1 MKNYTLAIKDIEE
14 RKKQQRKFILKYQ
27 VKENKDGDRQMVIY
41 YANGCESHIDYSK
54 SFEAVILHL
63 MECQVKEYELGMK
76 KYEQEYK
83 SKLNSLNLE
92 NRLGVLVVSV
102 IVIIG
107 MIITINYGMLLL
119 ILIISTFLLGG
130 LVNDILKLINKK
142 RIINDFNK
150 MKLFIQNKEKVNKN
164 IFDRDNKFINEISDI
179 FSKILNDQREITIN
193 SLDKISLKKLEKIV
207 KNVELKE
214 NFEAIEQECVKMRE
228 VILAKE
234 GQFES
239 QVREES
245 RKPCESL
252 LTIEDVARLR
262 SVDELNYQYRLYDE
276 NKSSFINEYERYSGY
291 NISAVKRRVR
301 RKK

>member
-1 MKNYTLAIKDIEE
+1 
-14 RKKQQRKFILKYQ
+14 
-27 VKENKDGDRQMVIY
+27 
-41 YANGCESHIDYSK
+41 
-54 SFEAVILHL
+54 
-63 MECQVKEYELGMK
+63 
-76 KYEQEYK
+76 
-83 SKLNSLNLE
+83 
-92 NRLGVLVVSV
+92 
-102 IVIIG
+102 
-107 MIITINYGMLLL
+107 
-119 ILIISTFLLGG
+119 
-130 LVNDILKLINKK
+130 
-142 RIINDFNK
+142 